1 MKKVLIFVIT
11 WCFVL
16 SPMMISAEEIDVYI
30 PPDNNIQYIN
40 ISSINCS
47 ISSKS
52 GKVNPSV
59 LVRGKKSY
67 DMNVTLIL
75 QEKNGTSW
83 TNVTK
88 WTAHSYGTRMEINKS
103 MNCTKGITYRA
114 VCNVKVNNEVVQ
126 KSSGSVIGK

>member
-1 MKKVLIFVIT
+1 MFSLHH
-11 WCFVL
+11 
-16 SPMMISAEEIDVYI
+16 SNISAPRLILDL
-30 PPDNNIQYIN
+30 
-40 ISSINCS
+40 SINCS

-75 QEKNGTSW
+75 QKKNGTSW

-88 WTAHSYGTRMEINKS
+88 WTAHSYGTRMEINKWFFR
-103 MNCTKGITYRA
+103 IFTYYGR
-114 VCNVKVNNEVVQ
+114 K
-126 KSSGSVIGK
+126 II